1 MNTADGWDLTFPEDT
16 ADLAAEFR
24 RHGVVAGQRLRIV
37 QALEEPRP
45 APTPLGVGPTP
56 LGVGQHRFG
65 FIGSVEGGPAD
76 VSERVDEYLQRG
88 FGRE

>member
-1 MNTADGWDLTFPEDT
+1 MSTADGWDLTYPED
-16 ADLAAEFR
+16 AAELAAEFR

-37 QALEEPRP
+37 Q
-45 APTPLGVGPTP
+45 TPGKP
-56 LGVGQHRFG
+56 LPGDAGLAAEQYRFG
-65 FIGSVEGGPAD
+65 FIGSVAGGPAD